1 MRQLY
6 PPLAAHTTLQLDVGD
21 GHQLYVERC
30 GTPGAI
36 PVVFLHGGPGS
47 GCKADHRQFFA
58 PDVYDIILFDQ
69 RGAGRSIPY
78 AGVEHNH
85 TPALVA
91 DMERIREQFGLD
103 QWVVFG
109 GSWGSTL
116 ALAYAETHPQRVLGM
131 VLRGSFLARQRD
143 FAWFAG
149 DGANRLLPMQW
160 QRFVD
165 NVGVAVDEQLI
176 AHLHAAVFSSDRVVV
191 ERAARAWD
199 TWSTAVVMFSLDG
212 AGDGG
217 ASEINSAIAKCRI
230 EMHYALHRYFLEEN
244 QLLRDAARLPRVP
257 VTIIHGARDL
267 TCTAEA
273 GWLVHRAI
281 AGSRLEILRTAGHLS
296 SEAPM
301 VDALVR
307 AADEMAVAI
316 GGRRGGIPVRN

>member
-6 PPLAAHTTLQLDVGD
+6 PPLAAHTTVQLDVGD
-21 GHQLYVERC
+21 GHRLHVERC

-47 GCKADHRQFFA
+47 GCKPDHRQFFA
-58 PDVYDIILFDQ
+58 SSAYDIILFDQ
-69 RGAGRSIPY
+69 RGAGRSTPY
-78 AGVEHNH
+78 GGVEHNH

-91 DMERIREQFGLD
+91 DMERIREHFGLS

-109 GSWGSTL
+109 GSWGATL
-116 ALAYAETHPQRVLGM
+116 GLAYAQAHPQRALGL
-131 VLRGSFLARQRD
+131 VLRGSFLARARD
-143 FAWFAG
+143 LAWFAG

-165 NVGVAVDEQLI
+165 NAGVPVDERLLE
-176 AHLHAAVFSSDRVVV
+176 HLHAAVFSPDRAVV

-199 TWSTAVVMFSLDG
+199 AWSTAVVMFSLESGGD
-212 AGDGG
+212 AGVSDL
-217 ASEINSAIAKCRI
+217 NSAIAKCRI
-230 EMHYALHRYFLEEN
+230 EMHYAAHHYFLEED
-244 QLLRDAARLPRVP
+244 QLLRDAHRLPRVP
-257 VTIIHGARDL
+257 TTIIHGARDL

-273 GWLVHRAI
+273 GWSLHRAI

-301 VDALVR
+301 IDALVR

-316 GGRRGGIPVRN
+316 GGARLHPH